1 MTLYSEAGKICNFQ
15 EKEFMSAQANNLKHA
30 TSPYLLQHAE
40 NPVNWEEW
48 SPEVLRR
55 AQKENKP
62 LIISVGYAACH
73 WCHVM
78 AHESFEDEEVAELMN
93 AHFVC
98 IKIDRE
104 ERPDIDHIYME
115 AAQMLTG
122 RGGWPL
128 NAFALPD
135 GRPFYAATY
144 FPKENWKKVLSNVAK
159 AYASSYDQLLETAEK
174 VTDGIQMSQEL
185 SPVDGENEFSSSSYT
200 DFIMSWQNIVDLEN
214 GGFKGAPKF
223 PMSNSW
229 QFLLQYYKRTQD
241 NFGAEAFLKTLDG
254 MALGGIYDQVG
265 GGFSRYAVDD
275 KWFAPHFEKMLYD
288 NALLVNVYANAYSLF
303 PKPEYKQVISET
315 IDFVKR
321 ELKHPEAGF
330 YSALDADSEG
340 EEGKYYVW
348 TYRELAEV
356 LSETELDLVQDYY
369 NISRRGNWE
378 SSKNILYA
386 RQFPQDYAKDQG
398 LDLKIL
404 RKELEDL
411 KNKLHR
417 YRQKRIRPALDDK
430 ILTSWNALM
439 ISGLVEAY
447 KALRKE
453 DYLELAESAI
463 EFLLKTRWVENEKLL
478 RTRNEE
484 KSIVG
489 FLEDY
494 AFMIEALINL
504 YQVTFKME
512 YLNKA
517 RQLTEICFRDFKE
530 RSSSMFQYTSKS
542 GEKLIS
548 RTYEINDNVIPA
560 SNSSLAKSLFLL
572 GKLFDD
578 EAYLQTAKKMLQQVE
593 AKLYKSGPY
602 AANWQ
607 ILYGWMTF
615 PFYEVAI
622 LGKNAKEMALTL
634 QSDYQSNCV
643 FLGGQAEDLKLLTH
657 KLPKD
662 SSKTMIYICENKT
675 CQQPTT
681 DVEVAKKQLGFKPS

>member
-1 MTLYSEAGKICNFQ
+1 
-15 EKEFMSAQANNLKHA
+15 MSAQANNLKHA

>member
-1 MTLYSEAGKICNFQ
+1 MSTQ
-15 EKEFMSAQANNLKHA
+15 ENNLKHA
-30 TSPYLLQHAE
+30 TSPYLLQHAS

-48 SPEVLRR
+48 GPEALAR
-55 AQKENKP
+55 AQEDNKP
-62 LIISVGYAACH
+62 LLISIGYAACH

-78 AHESFEDEEVAELMN
+78 AHESFEDDEVAELMN

-159 AYASSYDQLLETAEK
+159 AYSNSYDQLLETAEK
-174 VTDGIQMSQEL
+174 LTEGIQLSQEL
-185 SPVDGENEFSSSSYT
+185 SAVEEEKPFKASNYN
-200 DFIMSWQNIVDLEN
+200 DFIMNWQKIADLQN

-229 QFLLQYYKRTQD
+229 QFLLQYYQKTE
-241 NFGAEAFLKTLDG
+241 NHFAAEALIKTLDE
-254 MALGGIYDQVG
+254 MAFGGIYDQVG

-288 NALLVNVYANAYSLF
+288 NALLLSLYANAFKLF
-303 PKPEYKQVISET
+303 PKPHYKKVITET
-315 IDFVKR
+315 IAFVKR
-321 ELKHPEAGF
+321 ELKHPESGF

-348 TYRELAEV
+348 TYKELKDLLSEKELSLAE
-356 LSETELDLVQDYY
+356 DYY
-369 NISRRGNWE
+369 NISKRGNWE
-378 SSKNILYA
+378 PPKNILFVN
-386 RQFPQDYAKDQG
+386 QSPQDYAVANA
-398 LDLKIL
+398 LDKETFED
-404 RKELEDL
+404 ELENL
-411 KNKLHR
+411 KEKLHSHR
-417 YRQKRIRPALDDK
+417 EKRVRPALDDK

-447 KALRKE
+447 RAMQAE
-453 DYLELAESAI
+453 EYLELAESSV
-463 EFLLKTRWVENEKLL
+463 EFLLNTRFIENEKLL
-478 RTRNEE
+478 RTHHRER
-484 KSIVG
+484 SIIG

-504 YQVTFKME
+504 YQVTFSME

-530 RSSSMFQYTSKS
+530 ESSAMFQYTSKR
-542 GEKLIS
+542 GEQLIS
-548 RTYEINDNVIPA
+548 KTYEINDNVIPA

-578 EAYLQTAKKMLQQVE
+578 EIYLETSEKMLQQVE
-593 AKLYKSGPY
+593 PKLYKSGPY

-615 PFYEVAI
+615 PFYEVGI
-622 LGKNAKEMALTL
+622 MGENAQKVALKL

-643 FLGGQAEDLKLLTH
+643 FMGGQKENLKLLNN

-662 SSKTMIYICENKT
+662 SSETIIYVCENKT

-681 DVEVAKKQLGFKPS
+681 EVEVAKKQLGFKSN